1 MVKAVF
7 FDIDGTLV
15 SFTTHT
21 IPDSTRRAL
30 QALRQNGVKV
40 FIATGRPPA
49 QTAFLDTLA
58 DFRFDGIVPMNGH
71 YSTDETRPFYEKSI
85 PAASLQFI

>member
-21 IPDSTRRAL
+21 IPESTRRAL

-40 FIATGRPPA
+40 FIATGRPNRYTYRRWRTSGL
-49 QTAFLDTLA
+49 TASW
-58 DFRFDGIVPMNGH
+58 P
-71 YSTDETRPFYEKSI
+71 
-85 PAASLQFI
+85 